1 VDGKLRDRVI
11 RWNMHELFTPAR
23 LNTRTKGDWPASPVF
38 LCSISRS
45 IVASNKDMTNLKRA
59 GSLDGMSMPTIKP
72 VSTYTTSFNEMR
84 QAMYAGPT

>member
-1 VDGKLRDRVI
+1 MQGK
-11 RWNMHELFTPAR
+11 MHRLFTPAR
-23 LNTRTKGDWPASPVF
+23 LNTITKGDWPASPVF

-45 IVASNKDMTNLKRA
+45 AVAPNEDMTDLKRA

-72 VSTYTTSFNEMR
+72 VSTYTTSFNEVR